1 MKLENLVTEID
12 KKKVDLDAMR
22 PLDEIE
28 LERLHRDFT
37 IEYTYNSNAIEGN
50 TLTLRETA
58 LVLEGLTID
67 SKPLKDHLEA
77 VDHREA
83 FDFVCELVKEGFELD
98 EGIIKKVHSLV
109 LAHKR
114 QFSGIY
120 RKLPVRILGSEYEP
134 PQAYLIETKMQEL
147 LLDYKK
153 SQEHILKKL
162 AKFHVDFECIHPFI
176 DGNGRTGRLIV
187 NLELMKSGFPPIDI
201 KFTDRVKY
209 YDAFE
214 KFHTSGSYD
223 CMELLFA
230 QYLNERLDY
239 FLSLRS

>member
-12 KKKVDLDAMR
+12 KKKVDLVAMQ

-50 TLTLRETA
+50 TLSLRETA

-98 EGIIKKVHSLV
+98 EGIIKKVHSLL

-114 QFSGIY
+114 QICTIF
-120 RKLPVRILGSEYEP
+120 K
-134 PQAYLIETKMQEL
+134 
-147 LLDYKK
+147 
-153 SQEHILKKL
+153 
-162 AKFHVDFECIHPFI
+162 
-176 DGNGRTGRLIV
+176 
-187 NLELMKSGFPPIDI
+187 
-201 KFTDRVKY
+201 
-209 YDAFE
+209 
-214 KFHTSGSYD
+214 
-223 CMELLFA
+223 
-230 QYLNERLDY
+230 
-239 FLSLRS
+239 